1 MAITT
6 YPTRQYQKGS
16 IMADDDKPAVPKART
31 KTNSVAIDDKARGRN
46 SAPTVTAS
54 EPVVEAAVVV
64 DGRKAESTNKPKVPS
79 VEAGDLPE
87 AVRRRYYADK
97 AKWSGEPAF
106 FTSAEMKDPAFRD
119 QGRRLVTAT
128 ESQEVVKDLVAIAQH
143 RGWAKIHV
151 TGTEAFRRSVWLE
164 AAQKG
169 LEVRGYKPNDRDLQ
183 DLDRMRRDAS
193 KNTIAPMIG
202 RDAAEAR
209 QPVAT
214 RTPSD
219 PDSSPR
225 PSGRRPDERS
235 LPNERAVDSQLRV
248 MEAVIRRTLFD
259 NPEGVARVMTV
270 ARAQLDAHV
279 AAGRTIR
286 PAVVR
291 DTGPS
296 PQRGTEHA
304 SGPTRVAPV
313 RQGRDHKPPE
323 RNRSR

>member
-1 MAITT
+1 
-6 YPTRQYQKGS
+6 
-16 IMADDDKPAVPKART
+16 MADDGKPAAPKART
-31 KTNSVAIDDKARGRN
+31 KPNSVAIDDKERARKAGP
-46 SAPTVTAS
+46 AVQAS
-54 EPVVEAAVVV
+54 EPLPGKVAIPDERVVETA
-64 DGRKAESTNKPKVPS
+64 KKPKTPS

-143 RGWAKIHV
+143 RGWEKIHV

-169 LEVRGYKPNDRDLQ
+169 LEIKGYKPNDRDLQ
-183 DLDRMRRDAS
+183 ELDRLRSDGS
-193 KNTIAPMIG
+193 KNTISPASG
-202 RDAAEAR
+202 RDAGDARSPTPARSSNDPGSSAR
-209 QPVAT
+209 QTDGLAE
-214 RTPSD
+214 
-219 PDSSPR
+219 
-225 PSGRRPDERS
+225 GRS
-235 LPNERAVDSQLRV
+235 LPNDRAADSQMRV

-259 NPEGVARVMTV
+259 DPEAVLRVMTV
-270 ARAQLDAHV
+270 ARAQLDAHI

-291 DTGPS
+291 DSDRAKRVEVAGPAASARTGPERAGREPK
-296 PQRGTEHA
+296 PQE
-304 SGPTRVAPV
+304 RV
-313 RQGRDHKPPE
+313 
-323 RNRSR
+323 RSR